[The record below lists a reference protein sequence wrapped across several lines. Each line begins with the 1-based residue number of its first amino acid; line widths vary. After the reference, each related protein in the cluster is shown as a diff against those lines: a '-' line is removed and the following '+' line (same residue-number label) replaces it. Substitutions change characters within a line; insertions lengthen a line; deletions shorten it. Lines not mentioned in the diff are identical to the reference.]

1 MRRTISTGLLADLAG
16 RVLARG
22 APVTLT
28 VCGHSMRPA
37 LENGDRITLAP
48 IGERRPVPGDLV
60 AVGGVHGL
68 VVHRL
73 VGWRSDGTILTAG
86 DAVDHRDRPSSG
98 DALLGVVVEVDR
110 GGRRFP
116 PSNGK
121 TALWR
126 AELRRAL
133 SALRRRW
140 QELTGRRLRR
150 KEA

>member
-1 MRRTISTGLLADLAG
+1 VRRTISTGLLADLAG

-28 VCGHSMRPA
+28 VYGHSMRPA

-48 IGERRPVPGDLV
+48 IGERRPAPGDLV

-73 VGWRSDGTILTAG
+73 VGLRSDGTILTAG
-86 DAVDHRDRPSSG
+86 DAVDHRDRPSSV

-110 GGRRFP
+110 GGRRIL
-116 PSNGK
+116 PSNGR

-126 AELRRAL
+126 VELRRAL